1 MLPTRRSIGIFS
13 VSQRAFT
20 PTCPGC
26 PVISR
31 YMDAAVR
38 QEKGKFCFIKRKGK
52 LFVLNIRSF
61 CEKKFCFLGMRRCE
75 NENLWTFLRNSS
87 SFSSFLPSFS
97 SNTPAF
103 FPFSSPVFLLLP
115 CFSSS
120 LRLSS
125 PPLSVVFPSP
135 FSRVC
140 RCASADTRP
149 RIAHSASSQFLPS
162 PFTFTSNCL
171 TICNLWVKFCAFFC
185 LHR

>member
-13 VSQRAFT
+13 VSQRAFA
-20 PTCPGC
+20 PIRPGC

-38 QEKGKFCFIKRKGK
+38 QEKGKLCFIKRKGK
-52 LFVLNIRSF
+52 LYVLNIRSF
-61 CEKKFCFLGMRRCE
+61 CEKKFCFLDMKRLG
-75 NENLWTFLRNSS
+75 NKNLWIFLRNLS
-87 SFSSFLPSFS
+87 SFPSFLPSFS

-103 FPFSSPVFLLLP
+103 FPFSSPVF
-115 CFSSS
+115 S
-120 LRLSS
+120 SS
-125 PPLSVVFPSP
+125 PPSVVLPSP

-162 PFTFTSNCL
+162 PFTFTPNSL
-171 TICNLWVKFCAFFC
+171 IICNLWVKKLVFFC

>member
-13 VSQRAFT
+13 VSQRTFAPIRPGE
-20 PTCPGC
+20 PT
-26 PVISR
+26 VSR

-38 QEKGKFCFIKRKGK
+38 QEKGKLCFIKRKGK

-61 CEKKFCFLGMRRCE
+61 CEKKFCFLGVRRLE

-87 SFSSFLPSFS
+87 SFPSFLPSFS

-103 FPFSSPVFLLLP
+103 FPFSSPVF
-115 CFSSS
+115 SSS

-125 PPLSVVFPSP
+125 SPPSVVLPSP

-140 RCASADTRP
+140 RCASADARP

-162 PFTFTSNCL
+162 PFTFTPNSL
-171 TICNLWVKFCAFFC
+171 IICNLWVKFCAFFC
-185 LHR
+185 LHG

>member
-13 VSQRAFT
+13 VSQRAFA
-20 PTCPGC
+20 PIRPGR

-31 YMDAAVR
+31 YMDADVR
-38 QEKGKFCFIKRKGK
+38 QEKGKLCFIKRKGK

-61 CEKKFCFLGMRRCE
+61 CEKKFCFLGMRRLE

-87 SFSSFLPSFS
+87 SFPSFLPSFS
-97 SNTPAF
+97 NNTPAF
-103 FPFSSPVFLLLP
+103 FPFSSLG
-115 CFSSS
+115 
-120 LRLSS
+120 
-125 PPLSVVFPSP
+125 VFPSP

-162 PFTFTSNCL
+162 PFTFTRNSLITCV
-171 TICNLWVKFCAFFC
+171 LWVKFCAFFC

>member
-13 VSQRAFT
+13 VSQRAFA
-20 PTCPGC
+20 PTRPGC

-38 QEKGKFCFIKRKGK
+38 QEKGKLCFIKRKGK
-52 LFVLNIRSF
+52 LFVLNVRSF
-61 CEKKFCFLGMRRCE
+61 CEKKFCFLGMRRRENKTCGLSCE
-75 NENLWTFLRNSS
+75 TRPLFLLSTHLFRATRLLSS
-87 SFSSFLPSFS
+87 HSPPLF
-97 SNTPAF
+97 
-103 FPFSSPVFLLLP
+103 FSSP
-115 CFSSS
+115 

-125 PPLSVVFPSP
+125 SPPSVVFPSP

-162 PFTFTSNCL
+162 PFTFTPNCL
-171 TICNLWVKFCAFFC
+171 TICDLWVKRLAFFC